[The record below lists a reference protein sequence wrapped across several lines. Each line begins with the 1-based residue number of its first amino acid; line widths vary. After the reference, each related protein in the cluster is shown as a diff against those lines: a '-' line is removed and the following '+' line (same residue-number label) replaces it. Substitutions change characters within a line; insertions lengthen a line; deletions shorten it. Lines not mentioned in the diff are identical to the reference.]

1 MHYYNEEYLLPWW
14 LKHHKKYFDHGI
26 LIDYD
31 STDLS
36 TKICKEVCPTWEII
50 KTRNQNF
57 DAIQL
62 DVEIMEIEQRVKDW
76 RIVLNTTEF
85 LIGDYEWLYS
95 TDQRR
100 FVVKS
105 YIMADKAGS
114 TDNNPSY
121 GENLW
126 DKHYWGYFD
135 NNYRKGRL
143 LNRDPSRYNPGRH
156 FTDYNTDK
164 LCILWYAFA
173 PWNEQTK
180 KRKLQIQ
187 NKIPDSNYA
196 AGMGCHHRIDDYHL
210 NQSYLSHASNVKD
223 LRDLITNTV
232 K

>member
-31 STDLS
+31 STDS
-36 TKICKEVCPTWEII
+36 SAKICKEICPNWEIV
-50 KTRNQNF
+50 KTRNDNF
-57 DAIQL
+57 DAVQL
-62 DVEIMEIEQRVKDW
+62 DAEIMEIEQKVKDW

-85 LIGDYEWLYS
+85 LIGDYESLH
-95 TDQRR
+95 TTEQTR

-105 YIMADKAGS
+105 YIMVDPLS
-114 TDNNPSY
+114 ISNPQPSY
-121 GENLW
+121 NENLW
-126 DKHYWGYFD
+126 DKHYNGYFD

-143 LNRDPSRYNPGRH
+143 LNKSPSRYNPGRH
-156 FTDYNTDK
+156 FTDYNTDQF
-164 LCILWYAFA
+164 CILWYAFA

-187 NKIPDSNYA
+187 TKIPESNYA
-196 AGMGCHHRIDDYHL
+196 VGLGCHHKIDEYNL
-210 NQSYLSHASNVKD
+210 EQKYLFHATHTQD
-223 LRDLITNTV
+223 LTNLIRNTI